1 MEFGKTIPLRW
12 VRELLFVMLSELLPV
27 DSGFKRA
34 FDSLEDDR
42 LSVFKVAP
50 LEIRQHNS
58 AYTLMTVYI
67 ALAHSQITFYP
78 QVFHKLFVAVG
89 LLLDIPKY
97 YMNSPKKCV

>member
-12 VRELLFVMLSELLPV
+12 VRELLFVTLSELLPV

-78 QVFHKLFVAVG
+78 QVFHELFVAVG

-97 YMNSPKKCV
+97 YMNGPKKCV